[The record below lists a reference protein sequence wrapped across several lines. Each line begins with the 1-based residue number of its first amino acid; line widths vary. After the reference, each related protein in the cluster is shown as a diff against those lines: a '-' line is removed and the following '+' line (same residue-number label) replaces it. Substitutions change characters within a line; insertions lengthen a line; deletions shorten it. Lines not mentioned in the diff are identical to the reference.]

1 MTAEIAILNK
11 SAVALAADS
20 AVTIQVAR
28 GQKIYNTVNKL
39 FMLSKYEPIGA
50 MVYGGAEFMAT
61 PWEAII
67 KEHRRAL
74 QDTSFSSLKGYAENF
89 VHWLSGAKDL
99 FSAKIQN
106 QIFRGLISAYFEQ
119 LKQEVNK
126 RVAGLIES
134 KQTVDESRT
143 RTVVHE
149 IVSEQKKRWLSLPRL
164 PNCPDD
170 FDKDFVRRHLP
181 AIDAIRQDVFQALPI
196 SSEDANAL
204 AETVAAIY
212 SRDYLGPHAS
222 GIVIAGFGTGEIFPS
237 LVHLGVETLF
247 DDHLKWKELE
257 FYAIDHFTNNAT
269 IIPFAQREMVDT
281 FLSGIDP
288 TYKQTVLRAVDG
300 TLRASIQELFGA
312 IPDSALPN
320 KPEVIATI
328 NKRFP
333 QLMNTFSTT
342 LDEYSTNRHIAPVL
356 NAVAVLPKDDLAAM
370 AESLVNLTSFKRRV
384 STDAE
389 TVGGQIDVAVISKG
403 DGFIWIKRK
412 HYFDVAKNPHFTAN
426 YYQNLKS

>member
-28 GQKIYNTVNKL
+28 GRKIYNTVNKL
-39 FMLSKYEPIGA
+39 FTLSKFQPVGA
-50 MVYGGAEFMAT
+50 MVYGSAEFMAT

-67 KEHRRAL
+67 KEYRRAL
-74 QDTSFSSLKGYAENF
+74 RDTKFPTLRQHAENF
-89 VHWLSGAKDL
+89 IKWLSTAEVL
-99 FSAKIQN
+99 FPQNIQN
-106 QIFRGLISAYFEQ
+106 QIFSGLVSGYFEQ

-126 RVAGLIES
+126 RVSVLIQS
-134 KQTVDESRT
+134 KETVDDSRIGM
-143 RTVVHE
+143 VVRD
-149 IVSEQKKRWLSLPRL
+149 IIAEQKRRWLGLSRL
-164 PNCPDD
+164 PTCAEN
-170 FDKDFVRRHLP
+170 FDKDFVRRHF
-181 AIDAIRQDVFQALPI
+181 ATIDGIRKSVFQALPI
-196 SSEDANAL
+196 SSDDATVL
-204 AETVAAIY
+204 AETVAAYY
-212 SRDYLGPHAS
+212 SRDYFGPNAS
-222 GIVIAGFGTGEIFPS
+222 GIVIAGFGTDEIFPS
-237 LVHLGVETLF
+237 LIHLAIETLF
-247 DDHLKWKELE
+247 DDHVKWKEME

-320 KPEVIATI
+320 KAEVIATI

-333 QLMNTFSTT
+333 ELMRTFGTT
-342 LDEYSTNRHIAPVL
+342 LDEYSTNRHVAPVL
-356 NAVAVLPKDDLAAM
+356 NAVAALPKDDLAAM

-412 HYFDVAKNPHFTAN
+412 HYFDVGKNPHFVAN
-426 YYQNLKS
+426 YYQDLKP